1 MPEKAYILHA
11 RSYLDDSLLL
21 NCLTE
26 HHGRII
32 LVAKKARHPKSRWR
46 GLLQPFQG
54 LWIEWR
60 GRGSVMTL
68 TQAEGQG
75 LAYFFSAKTL
85 LAALYINE
93 LTDRLIQKSEPEPS
107 LFHLYSEV
115 LARLKQD
122 IPLEITLRRF
132 ELALL
137 SSLGYALPLTYHVA
151 SGEVVQAQHSYR
163 FHWQQGATRMM
174 SHQTPQPEWVA
185 GQTLLAMAA
194 DDWQLAQTRS
204 EAKKLMRLIFK
215 DILEKQGLQ
224 SPSVF
229 AMI

>member
-32 LVAKKARHPKSRWR
+32 LVAKKARQAKSRWR

-54 LWIEWR
+54 LWLEWR

-68 TQAEGQG
+68 SQAEGQG
-75 LAYFFSAKTL
+75 LAYFFRGKVL
-85 LAALYINE
+85 VAALYLNE
-93 LTDRLIQKSEPEPS
+93 LTDRLLQKAEPEAN
-107 LFHLYSEV
+107 LFGLYGEV
-115 LARLKQD
+115 LASLNQGTS
-122 IPLEITLRRF
+122 IESTLRAF

-151 SGEVVQAQHSYR
+151 SGEAVLPEYYYK
-163 FHWQQGATRMM
+163 FHWQQGAERMIANQ
-174 SHQTPQPEWVA
+174 SRHPEWIS
-185 GQTLLAMAA
+185 GQSLLAMAA
-194 DDWQLAQTRS
+194 GDWQSPQTLS

-215 DILEKQGLQ
+215 DILEKRGLQ
-224 SPSVF
+224 SPDVF